1 MTRVYAGLL
10 ETNNC
15 KTFSQFVEI
24 SNLEVRQLGDAG
36 PDVLVRGPQH
46 PEDAEQLVNLR
57 ISLKLTT
64 RRIN

>member
-10 ETNNC
+10 ETNNG

-24 SNLEVRQLGDAG
+24 SNLEVRKLGDTG

-57 ISLKLTT
+57 ISLKLTK